1 MPNPAVVVDFVA
13 NTKDLSKG
21 FDDASRKAGR
31 FGGKV
36 KGIGLAG
43 AAAGF
48 AALAGAVKLGV
59 DEFGEAQKVGAQT
72 DAVLK
77 STGDAAKVSADHIST
92 LAESLMKKSGVDDE
106 AIQSGENLLL
116 TFTNIRNEAGKGNDI
131 FDQTTKAALDMST
144 ALGTDMKTAS
154 MQVGKA
160 LNDPIKGVTKLTRAG
175 VTFTDAQKKQ
185 IEQMQKSGD
194 VAGAQKVILGELT
207 KEFGGSAEAA
217 GKTLPG
223 QLNILKQSFSNLAGE
238 LVGKLVPP
246 LTAVFGFL
254 VEHKTTVTVFAGV
267 IGALAL
273 AFVAVS
279 AATAAWTAIQGIITA
294 TTTAWAAAQWI
305 LNAALAAN
313 PIALVVI
320 AIVALI
326 AVLVIAWKN
335 SETFRDIVTG
345 AFNAVWDAIKAV
357 FGWLRDNWPT
367 VLAILTG
374 PIGLA
379 VLAIVST
386 GTRSS
391 RRSPTRSRRS
401 RAGSPPRGT
410 GSGTS
415 PSRRGAPSRAPS
427 PARGTPSNRR
437 STTRWNGS
445 RDSSPA
451 RGHARSPGSRTSGT
465 SSPTAPPKCGAPSK
479 TCSTACSAGSAGSSA
494 RSRASPGTS
503 RTPSR
508 APSTRSSTR
517 GTSSRSRALRS
528 TSPRSGSRARR
539 CSAAAPSGSGRSSSP
554 TSHRLAQ
561 GGIVDRPTL
570 ALIGE
575 AGPEA
580 VVPLSDTQ
588 RPSVQVRVFIG
599 DRELTDLVRTEI
611 TDANT
616 GLARTLLAG

>member
-77 STGDAAKVSADHIST
+77 STGDAAKVSAGHIGT

-160 LNDPIKGVTKLTRAG
+160 LNDPIKGVTRLTRAG
-175 VTFTDAQKKQ
+175 VMFTDAQKKQ

-223 QLNILKQSFSNLAGE
+223 QLNILRESFSNLAGE
-238 LVGKLVPP
+238 LVGRLVPP

-379 VLAIVST
+379 VLAIVKHWDEIKQAISDALEKIKAWITAAWDWVRDTTVKAWGAIKGAIT
-386 GTRSS
+386 GAWDAIRQAFNNALEWIKGFVAGAWTREIQGLANIWHIVTDGATKMWGAVKDVFNGMLSWFGGIVGKIKGI
-391 RRSPTRSRRS
+391 
-401 RAGSPPRGT
+401 AGDVANAIKGPINSVVDAWNKFAIPRFEIDIPKIRVAGRT
-410 GSGTS
+410 LFGGGSFGFG
-415 PSRRGAPSRAPS
+415 PFEFPDIP
-427 PARGTPSNRR
+427 
-437 STTRWNGS
+437 
-445 RDSSPA
+445 
-451 RGHARSPGSRTSGT
+451 
-465 SSPTAPPKCGAPSK
+465 
-479 TCSTACSAGSAGSSA
+479 
-494 RSRASPGTS
+494 
-503 RTPSR
+503 
-508 APSTRSSTR
+508 
-517 GTSSRSRALRS
+517 
-528 TSPRSGSRARR
+528 
-539 CSAAAPSGSGRSSSP
+539 
-554 TSHRLAQ
+554 RLAQ

-580 VVPLSDTQ
+580 VVPLSDAQ